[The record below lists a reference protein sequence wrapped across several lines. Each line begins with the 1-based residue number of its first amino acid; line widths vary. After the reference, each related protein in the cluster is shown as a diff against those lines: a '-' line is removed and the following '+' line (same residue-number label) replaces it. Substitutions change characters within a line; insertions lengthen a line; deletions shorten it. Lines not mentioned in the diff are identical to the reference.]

1 MEAMDNPSQD
11 NCDKILSW
19 CDHATTYVVI
29 DNAIKHRAAEIMCL
43 GVKTADALHL
53 ACAESAEC
61 DWFFTVDRGIL
72 KKTSQIGVMR
82 VANPIQFIQE
92 VEE

>member
-1 MEAMDNPSQD
+1 MDNPSQD

-29 DNAIKHRAAEIMCL
+29 DDAIKRRAAEIMRL

-72 KKTSQIGVMR
+72 KKTSRIGAMR
-82 VANPIQFIQE
+82 VTSPMQFIQE